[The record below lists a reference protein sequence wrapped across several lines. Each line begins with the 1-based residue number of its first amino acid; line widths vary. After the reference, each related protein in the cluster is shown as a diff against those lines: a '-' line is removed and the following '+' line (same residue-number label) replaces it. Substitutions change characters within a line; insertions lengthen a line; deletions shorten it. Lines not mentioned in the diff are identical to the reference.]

1 MITGI
6 RISRI
11 ESPMLKVMLLN
22 DGEGRAASLRQTLA
36 AAGVRVV
43 AEAAPDIDLAAAI
56 EDAAP
61 DVVLIDSDAPGRD
74 TLEYVCVASEH
85 SDRPVVMF
93 TGDGTRAAIREALQ
107 AGVAA
112 YVVGDVPAARIES
125 LLTVAIERFAVEKS
139 RREALREAK
148 LRLADRQWVEKA
160 KGILMQTRSISED
173 EAHRLLRERAMQ
185 AQKRLGEV
193 AREVVEFSQW
203 LGPG

>member
-1 MITGI
+1 
-6 RISRI
+6 
-11 ESPMLKVMLLN
+11 MLKVMLLN

-36 AAGVRVV
+36 AAGVLVV
-43 AEAAPDIDLAAAI
+43 AEAAPGMDLAAAI

>member
-1 MITGI
+1 
-6 RISRI
+6 
-11 ESPMLKVMLLN
+11 MLKVMLLN

-36 AAGVRVV
+36 AAGVHVV
-43 AEAAPDIDLAAAI
+43 AEVAPGADLAASIAQS
-56 EDAAP
+56 AA

-74 TLEYVCVASEH
+74 TLENICVASSH

-93 TGDGTRAAIREALQ
+93 TDNGNRETIRTALR

-112 YVVGDVPAARIES
+112 YVVGDVPAARIEP

-139 RREALREAK
+139 RREELREAQ

-160 KGILMQTRSISED
+160 KGILMKTRAIPED

-185 AQKRLGEV
+185 SQKRLGEV
-193 AREVVEFSQW
+193 AREVVEMSQW
-203 LGPG
+203 LGNA

>member
-1 MITGI
+1 
-6 RISRI
+6 
-11 ESPMLKVMLLN
+11 MLKVMLLN

>member
-1 MITGI
+1 
-6 RISRI
+6 
-11 ESPMLKVMLLN
+11 MLKVMLLN

-36 AAGVRVV
+36 AAGVLVV
-43 AEAAPDIDLAAAI
+43 AEAAPGMDLAAAI

-93 TGDGTRAAIREALQ
+93 TGDGTRAAIRDALQ

-203 LGPG
+203 LGRAER

>member
-1 MITGI
+1 
-6 RISRI
+6 
-11 ESPMLKVMLLN
+11 MLKVMLLN

-43 AEAAPDIDLAAAI
+43 AEAAPGMDLAAAI

-93 TGDGTRAAIREALQ
+93 TGDGTRAAIRDALQ

>member
-1 MITGI
+1 
-6 RISRI
+6 
-11 ESPMLKVMLLN
+11 MLKVMLLN

-36 AAGVRVV
+36 AAGVLVV
-43 AEAAPDIDLAAAI
+43 AEAAPGMDLAAAI

-93 TGDGTRAAIREALQ
+93 TGDGTRAAIRDALQ

-139 RREALREAK
+139 RREALREASFGWRTGNGWK
-148 LRLADRQWVEKA
+148 SQGHPDADPLNFRGRGPPA
-160 KGILMQTRSISED
+160 
-173 EAHRLLRERAMQ
+173 
-185 AQKRLGEV
+185 V
-193 AREVVEFSQW
+193 ARTRHA
-203 LGPG
+203 GPEAPGRGGARSR

>member
-1 MITGI
+1 
-6 RISRI
+6 
-11 ESPMLKVMLLN
+11 ML
-22 DGEGRAASLRQTLA
+22 
-36 AAGVRVV
+36 VV
-43 AEAAPDIDLAAAI
+43 AEAAPGMDLAAAI

-93 TGDGTRAAIREALQ
+93 TGDGTRAAIRDALQ

>member
-1 MITGI
+1 
-6 RISRI
+6 
-11 ESPMLKVMLLN
+11 MLKVMLLN

-36 AAGVRVV
+36 AAGVLVV
-43 AEAAPDIDLAAAI
+43 AEAAPGMDLAAAI

-93 TGDGTRAAIREALQ
+93 TGDGTRAAIRDALQ

-139 RREALREAK
+139 WREALREAK
-148 LRLADRQWVEKA
+148 LRLADRQWVEKP
-160 KGILMQTRSISED
+160 
-173 EAHRLLRERAMQ
+173 RA
-185 AQKRLGEV
+185 
-193 AREVVEFSQW
+193 S
-203 LGPG
+203 

>member
-1 MITGI
+1 
-6 RISRI
+6 
-11 ESPMLKVMLLN
+11 MLKVMLLN

-43 AEAAPDIDLAAAI
+43 AEAAPGIDLAAAI

-93 TGDGTRAAIREALQ
+93 TGDGTRAAIRDALQ

>member
-1 MITGI
+1 
-6 RISRI
+6 
-11 ESPMLKVMLLN
+11 MLKVMLLN

-36 AAGVRVV
+36 AAGVLVV
-43 AEAAPDIDLAAAI
+43 AEAAPGMDLAAAI

-93 TGDGTRAAIREALQ
+93 TGDGTRAAIRDALQ

>member
-1 MITGI
+1 
-6 RISRI
+6 
-11 ESPMLKVMLLN
+11 MLKVMLLN

-43 AEAAPDIDLAAAI
+43 AEAAPGMDLAAAI